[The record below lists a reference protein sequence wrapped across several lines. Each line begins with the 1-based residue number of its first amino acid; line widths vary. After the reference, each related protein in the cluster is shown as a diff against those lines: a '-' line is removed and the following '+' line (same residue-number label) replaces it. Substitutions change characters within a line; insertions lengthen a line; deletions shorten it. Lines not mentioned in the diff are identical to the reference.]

1 VTDIVKQLREGALSG
16 DLPLGVAFNWSEVAD
31 EIERLQ
37 EQVALLR
44 HAATIEAASLAEQ
57 AERADRLQALID
69 AWADTRWWAK
79 TLGADGPEGAL
90 LAAAT
95 KENEQ

>member
-1 VTDIVKQLREGALSG
+1 MSCPDCARYRRERDYENKMKLRYAHAGQQEIDHLRAKVT
-16 DLPLGVAFNWSEVAD
+16 
-31 EIERLQ
+31 RLQ
-37 EQVALLR
+37 R
-44 HAATIEAASLAEQ
+44 
-57 AERADRLQALID
+57 LID

-95 KENEQ
+95 PKERHDEEGNDNL